1 MVHNGGRRKPAG
13 TVVKKGALS
22 LGKNHTLL
30 RNATPSL
37 LLIWRASIL
46 LLGCAL
52 FAASILPFWRASIL
66 RVGDTCLR
74 ASILLLL
81 AILVFVVSPSS
92 CLAQGAFGKN
102 KVQYSQLQWFEMD
115 GKHVTLYFYS
125 EESEVAS
132 VALAMAESTAVMLA
146 DTLQHQLSRK
156 IPLVLFSSHRDFQQ
170 SNIIPYLLPEE
181 VGGLTEFVKGRV
193 LVPYTGSFYRFRW
206 VLTHEMTHAF
216 MLDKLESALNK
227 TQKVLSFYPPL
238 WLSEGLA
245 EYLSAKPNPAAETIL
260 RDAVLSGDAVG
271 IDEMWKI
278 ENSVLV
284 YREGQSLVGYIA
296 DAFGFS
302 SIVRLLENWGTERTF
317 EALLEK
323 TIGVPTRELSRRWML
338 TLKAKYYPDVA
349 TREWAA
355 SFAESTVSR
364 GRFNLS
370 PVWTRLSNNRE
381 GIAYLGTEGETP
393 ELRIHELGTGGRDR
407 RLVRGGTS
415 TQFESLHLFRSR
427 LSASRD
433 GVLAFSAQREETD
446 VIHLFDLNERR
457 RKATVEI
464 PGLISLSSPS
474 WSPDGTELVLSGQDV
489 SGRADI
495 FIVSLKER
503 TLTRLTSD
511 SYDDIDPDWSP
522 DGYWIV
528 FSSDRSS
535 RDEEGVYKLFLV
547 SPTTHNM
554 AATAAAASSEG
565 AFSDTT
571 QTVIPITSGP
581 SSDTEARWSPS
592 GKYIAFVS
600 DRGGVPDL
608 FLLDVTNR
616 ATARVTTSMAGVL
629 NPSWGNEGA
638 FLYFTALSSGKYSI
652 HRMRVPP
659 ENLKWEDPKQVE
671 TAQKPLPGAYVS
683 PWTQFSPATL
693 SPVPYKRRFGLDIVR
708 GAMGYDPEFAQMS
721 SGQVALSDILGNEH
735 LLFYLSSQSEYG
747 GNLLGSLSAGATYI
761 NLSKRLSYGI
771 GLFSLGV
778 VYDEE
783 LGLLREERRTGV
795 LLLTSYPLSRFG
807 RLDATLVGRSA
818 RDYLYRT
825 GGKANV
831 FLLSNYFSYVWDNS
845 AFESTSEIVGAR
857 ANITFGLTRDITRG
871 KADYLTGL
879 ADLRENLSLSRTIV
893 YASRIVLK
901 ASFGKEG
908 TRFYMGGPWS
918 LRGYATR
925 SMSGK
930 TLLLMNNEIRL
941 PVLARI
947 VLGFP
952 GQRLPLPTIKGAIFA
967 DAGAA
972 GERGL
977 DTWRGSLGL
986 GVYLGGGYFPIVR
999 FNTAWRTDFITLR
1012 KKPVR
1017 EFFVGW
1023 NF

>member
-1 MVHNGGRRKPAG
+1 MVHDGGRRKPGG
-13 TVVKKGALS
+13 TVAKKGALS
-22 LGKNHTLL
+22 LEKTHILR
-30 RNATPSL
+30 RNATPAFPR
-37 LLIWRASIL
+37 I
-46 LLGCAL
+46 
-52 FAASILPFWRASIL
+52 
-66 RVGDTCLR
+66 LR
-74 ASILLLL
+74 ASTPLL
-81 AILVFVVSPSS
+81 AYTYLPASVLLFMAVLVFLLHPLS
-92 CLAQGAFGKN
+92 CWAQGTFGKN
-102 KVQYSQLQWFEMD
+102 KVQYSELQWFEMD
-115 GKHVTLYFYS
+115 GKYVTLYFYS
-125 EESEVAS
+125 EERDIAS
-132 VALAMAESTAVMLA
+132 RALAMAESTAVMLA
-146 DTLQHQLSRK
+146 DTLQHQLSKK

-216 MLDKLESALNK
+216 MLDKMESALNK
-227 TQKVLSFYPPL
+227 NQKVLSFYPPL

-245 EYLSAKPNPAAETIL
+245 EYIAAKPNPAAETIL

-284 YREGQSLVGYIA
+284 YREGQSLVAYIA
-296 DAFGFS
+296 NAFGFS

-317 EALLEK
+317 ETLLEK
-323 TIGVPTRELSRRWML
+323 TIGIPTRELSRRWML
-338 TLKAKYYPDVA
+338 TLKAKYYPDVT
-349 TREWAA
+349 TREWAS

-370 PVWTRLSNNRE
+370 PVWARVGNDRE
-381 GIAYLGTEGETP
+381 GIAYLATEGETP
-393 ELRIHELGTGGRDR
+393 ELRIHELGTRGRDR

-427 LSASRD
+427 LSANKD
-433 GVLAFSAQREETD
+433 GVLAFSAQREEAD
-446 VIHLFDLNERR
+446 VIHLFDLRDRR

-474 WSPDGTELVLSGQDV
+474 WSPDGTELVLSGQDA
-489 SGRADI
+489 SGRSDI
-495 FIVSLKER
+495 FVVSLKGG

-511 SYDDIDPDWSP
+511 FYDDTDPDWSP
-522 DGYWIV
+522 DGDWIV
-528 FSSDRSS
+528 FSSDRCSGG
-535 RDEEGVYKLFLV
+535 EEGVYKLFLI
-547 SPTTHNM
+547 SPATH
-554 AATAAAASSEG
+554 
-565 AFSDTT
+565 DI
-571 QTVIPITSGP
+571 VKITSGP
-581 SSDTEARWSPS
+581 FSDTGARWSPS

-608 FLLDVTNR
+608 FLLDVTTR
-616 ATARVTTSMAGVL
+616 ATARVTDSMAGVL
-629 NPSWGNEGA
+629 YPSWGNEGT
-638 FLYFTALSSGKYSI
+638 FLYFTALSSGKYSVY
-652 HRMRVPP
+652 RMKVSP
-659 ENLKWEDPKQVE
+659 ENLAWEGLDQSE
-671 TAQKPLPGAYVS
+671 MAQKPLPGAYLS
-683 PWTQFSPATL
+683 PWTEFSPAAQ
-693 SPVPYKRRFGLDIVR
+693 SGIPYKRRFGLDIVQ
-708 GAMGYDPEFAQMS
+708 GAMGYDPEFAQMG

-735 LLFYLSSQSEYG
+735 LLFYLSSQGEYG
-747 GNLLGSLSAGATYI
+747 GNLLGSLSAGVTYI

-807 RLDATLVGRSA
+807 RLDATLVGRLA
-818 RDYLYRT
+818 HDYLYRT

-845 AFESTSEIVGAR
+845 TFESNGEIVGTR

-871 KADYLTGL
+871 KADYLTAL
-879 ADLRENLSLSRTIV
+879 ADLRENLSLSRKAV
-893 YASRIVLK
+893 YASRIVLE

-930 TLLLMNNEIRL
+930 TLLLANNELRL
-941 PVLARI
+941 PALARI
-947 VLGFP
+947 VLGFS
-952 GQRLPLPTIKGAIFA
+952 GQRLPLPTIKGALFA
-967 DAGAA
+967 DVGAA
-972 GERGL
+972 GEREL
-977 DTWRGSLGL
+977 DTWRGSLGF
-986 GVYLGGGYFPIVR
+986 GIYVGGGYFPIVR
-999 FNTAWRTDFITLR
+999 FNTAWRTDFATLKR
-1012 KKPVR
+1012 KPVR